1 MWSTSHMCRT
11 NQIND
16 GSKHELGPATSYQM
30 SSEQER
36 VHHRYHPPNH
46 EAAKQEMTGKKATET
61 AMMKAG
67 KQENSGK
74 INCEIRSRTSLA
86 PPPSCE
92 HPPPQI
98 DSWKHRLLPEEL
110 IVRYR

>member
-1 MWSTSHMCRT
+1 MCRT

-74 INCEIRSRTSLA
+74 LIAKSGPEPHWL
-86 PPPSCE
+86 
-92 HPPPQI
+92 HPPVALTP
-98 DSWKHRLLPEEL
+98 LLIQVSALYLVPRNG
-110 IVRYR
+110 IVMGS